1 MDDDWTEVKSK
12 KKHMP
17 KPQQQANQKGDFGGK
32 SNKKG
37 VLVAG
42 AVKQVNSKYGGDGA
56 WTSSNS
62 QANNQASAI
71 AEYDYN
77 IGEEEEIKFETVSHK
92 CASSVQNARLQANM
106 TQAQLAKACNVKTT
120 EIVEV
125 ENGTARY
132 NAGLITSIEKA
143 VGAKIDRGRG
153 NKNSRKKK

>member
-1 MDDDWTEVKSK
+1 MDGEWSEVKTK
-12 KKHMP
+12 KVHKP
-17 KPQQQANQKGDFGGK
+17 KPQQQAQGGDFGGK
-32 SNKKG
+32 GKKG

-77 IGEEEEIKFETVSHK
+77 IGEEEEIKYETVSHK